1 MNRNSTARLVIP
13 VLNLILQILSYESS
27 IMSHTE
33 DMVDPLLPL
42 FPSEQTENLSMSI
55 FDTIKFS
62 KFSFFSN
69 WAILP
74 VIMQWPIYVGTD
86 IVFGLAL

>member
-13 VLNLILQILSYESS
+13 VLNLILQILPYESS
-27 IMSHTE
+27 FMSHTE

-55 FDTIKFS
+55 CDTIKFS
-62 KFSFFSN
+62 FNPFFQFMLVQISSSVWHYRKN
-69 WAILP
+69 KKLKI
-74 VIMQWPIYVGTD
+74 
-86 IVFGLAL
+86 